1 MNKYKKAIMEISI
14 FEVPPADNS
23 CCYRMQGAVYK
34 IKEIARK
41 IFLYEAMANMLDGF
55 AGGTVSE
62 NICAIV
68 AAFLEKTGHNMIFLK
83 DYDRLRIKEIRRA
96 ITSYR

>member
-34 IKEIARK
+34 IKEIA
-41 IFLYEAMANMLDGF
+41 EAALKQRRF
-55 AGGTVSE
+55 SCTVESV
-62 NICAIV
+62 IRVVSIMWR
-68 AAFLEKTGHNMIFLK
+68 AASVS
-83 DYDRLRIKEIRRA
+83 RA
-96 ITSYR
+96 EMVPPQKSARAVGR

>member
-1 MNKYKKAIMEISI
+1 
-14 FEVPPADNS
+14 
-23 CCYRMQGAVYK
+23 
-34 IKEIARK
+34 
-41 IFLYEAMANMLDGF
+41 MANMLDGF

-83 DYDRLRIKEIRRA
+83 DCDRLRIKEIRRA